1 MIAVFLANGYEEI
14 EALAVVDVLRRAG
27 LGVQMVGVGS
37 DAPVGAHG
45 ISVAVDAGEA
55 DIDVSTL
62 DAVVLPGGMPGTLN
76 LEKSAVVQAA
86 VSSAM
91 ERGALVA
98 AICAAP
104 SILDH
109 AGYLAG
115 KRYTCYPGFE
125 SATDGVKVDAP
136 VVTDGNLTTGCGPG
150 AALPFAL
157 ELVRVLVSPEKSNE
171 LAGGM
176 QCQ

>member
-27 LGVQMVGVGS
+27 LDVQMIGVGS

-45 ISVAVDAGEA
+45 ISVAVDANET
-55 DIDVSTL
+55 DIDASAL

-91 ERGALVA
+91 ERGAVVA

-109 AGYLAG
+109 AGYLA
-115 KRYTCYPGFE
+115 
-125 SATDGVKVDAP
+125 
-136 VVTDGNLTTGCGPG
+136 
-150 AALPFAL
+150 PFAPHPL
-157 ELVRVLVSPEKSNE
+157 CWGSADCLRASVPPAIPVLSPRRTA
-171 LAGGM
+171 LRWMLPWLPMAT
-176 QCQ
+176 